1 MKNYGTSTITE
12 VDNYNIDT
20 FLDFRIAMSL
30 IMPLKSNSHSISDSM
45 LSMVKYTCFIDVRNL
60 FSNQINPIIPL
71 SRFSRFYYP
80 FKAQLFGMK
89 CVCKH
94 QDLQM
99 FILKFNI

>member
-45 LSMVKYTCFIDVRNL
+45 LSMVKYTSLSCFIDVRNL
-60 FSNQINPIIPL
+60 FSNQINPLLPL
-71 SRFSRFYYP
+71 SRFSRFY
-80 FKAQLFGMK
+80 
-89 CVCKH
+89 
-94 QDLQM
+94 
-99 FILKFNI
+99 